1 MGRGSEI
8 VDLDLEFLAE
18 TDSAM
23 KFRDADGIE
32 AWLPKSQ
39 IVMMLREARMPK
51 LHQVVAVSLPQWLA
65 EEKELA

>member
-23 KFRDADGIE
+23 KFRDADGVE

-39 IVMMLREARMPK
+39 IDIEMTRTPK
-51 LHQVVAVSLPQWLA
+51 LHEVVPVSLPQWLA
-65 EEKELA
+65 EEKELV